1 MSLTAV
7 SARLRQPQGLPDMLL
22 YRLNRI
28 RAVGG
33 GMVLRYCEGQFGV
46 TRREW
51 VVIALLAGAGPITSS
66 ELAARAG
73 LDKSATSKAVVGL
86 VKKALVSRSLRAG
99 DRRYIELAL
108 TPQGRK
114 LYEQILP
121 VVQEVNR
128 DLMSKLTDAE
138 IDALDRL
145 LARIQQRAGEM
156 LEAAPALPLA
166 DRRRGGSARRPPPR
180 G

>member
-1 MSLTAV
+1 MSITEAAV
-7 SARLRQPQGLPDMLL
+7 RLRHPQGLPDMLL

-51 VVIALLAGAGPITSS
+51 VVIALLAAGGATTSS
-66 ELAARAG
+66 ELAARAE
-73 LDKSATSKAVVGL
+73 LDKSATSKAIVSL
-86 VKKALVSRSLRAG
+86 VKKGLVTRLPRPG

-108 TPQGRK
+108 TAGGND
-114 LYEQILP
+114 LYRQILP

-128 DLMSKLTDAE
+128 DLMSGLTDAE
-138 IDALDRL
+138 IAVLDRL
-145 LARIQQRAGEM
+145 LERVGQRAGEM
-156 LEAAPALPLA
+156 AGSALSLPRA
-166 DRRRGGSARRPPPR
+166 DRRRGGSARRAAPAA
-180 G
+180 

>member
-1 MSLTAV
+1 MSLPAATP
-7 SARLRQPQGLPDMLL
+7 RLRQPQGLPDMLL

-33 GMVLRYCEGQFGV
+33 GMVLRYCEGRFGV

-51 VVIALLAGAGPITSS
+51 VVMALLAGAGTITSS
-66 ELAARAG
+66 ELAARAE
-73 LDKSATSKAVVGL
+73 LDKSAMSKAIASM
-86 VKKALVSRSLRAG
+86 VKKGLLLRLPRAG

-108 TPQGRK
+108 TAKGRR

-128 DLMSKLTDAE
+128 DLMSTLAASE
-138 IDALDRL
+138 IDLLDGL
-145 LARIQQRAGEM
+145 LERIQQRA
-156 LEAAPALPLA
+156 AAMQQAAGSLPLA
-166 DRRRGGSARRPPPR
+166 DRRGGGSARR